1 MKLPEMLWK
10 NPVIVKEVR
19 TRMRGSRAFW
29 MVSIHLG
36 IIVLIL
42 GVVYLGL
49 ISSLS
54 TSGNLEL
61 RRYLGKAIFGL
72 VIALELI
79 TISFSAPAI
88 TAGMIS
94 SERERKTYDL
104 LRVTLLPAANL
115 LVGKYLSALVFVF
128 LLVFTSLP
136 LMGPAFMIGG
146 ISIQEILIASLILLV
161 TAIAFCAI
169 GIFFS
174 SLFRRTLISTVIIY
188 GLTILLVFGIPFIS
202 LILIL
207 VFGASI
213 NTTSLGLSS
222 ETVFVLFTLG
232 WILVSLTPLATILAT
247 EIAYIDQHTWWLF
260 SLSLPDNE
268 KMTLISPWVIYVVFY
283 LLLSCLLL
291 WISVRLI
298 RQKDS

>member
-104 LRVTLLPAANL
+104 LRVTLLPATNL

-174 SLFRRTLISTVIIY
+174 SLFRRTLISTVITY

>member
-174 SLFRRTLISTVIIY
+174 SLFRRTLISTVITY

-260 SLSLPDNE
+260 SLSLPENE